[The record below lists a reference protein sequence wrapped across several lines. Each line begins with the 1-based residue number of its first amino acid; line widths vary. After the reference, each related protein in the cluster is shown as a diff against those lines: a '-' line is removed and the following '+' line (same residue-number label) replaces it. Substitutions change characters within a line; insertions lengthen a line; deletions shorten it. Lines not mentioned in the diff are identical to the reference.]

1 MMPYL
6 AGTMDLDD
14 EHSIEPERDAA
25 PVEVPWTALSP
36 EALHGVIEAFV
47 LREGTDYGA
56 REVSHAQ
63 KLRQVRAELERGTA
77 RIMFDPATAT
87 VTLLPVR

>member
-14 EHSIEPERDAA
+14 EQSIEPGRDAT

-36 EALHGVIEAFV
+36 AALHGVIEAFV
-47 LREGTDYGA
+47 LREGTDYGD
-56 REVSHAQ
+56 REVSHEQ
-63 KLRQVRAELERGTA
+63 KLRQVRAGLERGTA
-77 RIMFDPATAT
+77 RIMFDPQTAT
-87 VTLLPVR
+87 VTLLPVP